1 MGENG
6 LRFAPLAAAESSG
19 HAERAEAALLDA
31 LHSLRVAIT
40 VFDSAERIVFSSEH
54 LNRVFRSLPPREKLI
69 GLSYEQLIRLEVAG
83 GEIAESAIVDL
94 AAFIAR
100 RRAQFGAD
108 EVRPLDIVLSSGRVV
123 EIKMRRTRGGW
134 IALWSDVTHAR
145 HAQTRLEDVV
155 ALSADAFA
163 FFDKTD
169 TLAVC
174 NDAYARFFGLSSAL
188 DVIGNS
194 FAELM
199 DRAKTGENFVR
210 NETPEEWLARRV
222 AAHRAPAGVMTVEL
236 VTGEAYVMRDRATAE
251 GGRIVVFTDVTDRHR
266 VEVALEE
273 QKKALA
279 ETRTQAEKQANYL
292 ADLARR
298 FDRATADADT
308 TKTTLMRTMS
318 HELRTPLNAII
329 GFSDLMQ
336 SMAECLRP
344 EQVKE
349 YAAMIHE
356 GGRNLLRLIN
366 QILDLTKLSAGRYK
380 LQRTTIDAGAAL
392 WSMVA
397 AFESRAVEKNIELES
412 DVNTDLALQADESA
426 LNAML
431 SQLLDNALSFT
442 PRGGCVRLGAE
453 DADGVV
459 RISVS
464 DNGPGV
470 AAGDIARILRPFE
483 QGGRGTSDHTA
494 GAGLGLTLVKALA
507 ELHGGALEIEST
519 PGASFTATIVLPA
532 NPA

>member
-1 MGENG
+1 VGETS
-6 LRFAPLAAAESSG
+6 LKLAPLATPAPSGDDGQAAT
-19 HAERAEAALLDA
+19 ALIDA

-54 LNRVFRSLPPREKLI
+54 LNRVFRSLPPREKLV
-69 GLSYEQLIRLEVAG
+69 GLTYEQLIRLEVAG

-94 AAFIAR
+94 PAFIAR

-108 EVRPLDIVLSSGRVV
+108 EIRPLDVVLSSGRVV
-123 EIKMRRTRGGW
+123 EIKVRRTHAGW

-163 FFDKTD
+163 FFNKTD

-174 NDAYARFFGLSSAL
+174 NDAYAGFFGFSSAL
-188 DVIGNS
+188 DIIGRS

-199 DRAKTGENFVR
+199 ELARTSER
-210 NETPEEWLARRV
+210 LLRREPPEEWLEKRV

-236 VTGEAYVMRDRATAE
+236 VTGEAYVMRDRATVE
-251 GGRIVVFTDVTDRHR
+251 GGRIVVFTDITDRHR
-266 VEVALEE
+266 VEMALEE
-273 QKKALA
+273 QKKTLA
-279 ETRTQAEKQANYL
+279 ETRTQAEQQANYL

-298 FDRATADADT
+298 FDRAAADADT

-336 SMAECLRP
+336 SMAENLRP

-380 LQRTTIDAGAAL
+380 LQRTTIDAAAAL
-392 WSMVA
+392 WSTCSTYEA
-397 AFESRAVEKNIELES
+397 RAREKDIVLES
-412 DVNTDLALQADESA
+412 EATPDLVLKVDESA

-431 SQLLDNALSFT
+431 SQLLDNALNFT
-442 PRGGCVRLGAE
+442 PPGGKVSLAAE
-453 DADGVV
+453 RADGIV
-459 RISVS
+459 RVRVS

-470 AAGDIARILRPFE
+470 AADDIARILRPFE

-507 ELHGGALEIEST
+507 ELHGGALEIESV
-519 PGASFTATIVLPA
+519 PGAGFAAVIILPA